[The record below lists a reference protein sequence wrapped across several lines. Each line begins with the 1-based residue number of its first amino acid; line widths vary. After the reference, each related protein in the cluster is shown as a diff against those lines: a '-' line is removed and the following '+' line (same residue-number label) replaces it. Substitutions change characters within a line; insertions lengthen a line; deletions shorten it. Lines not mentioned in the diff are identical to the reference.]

1 MIYQGKNTE
10 ELSAILEAERKKYE
24 EIKKKGINLDVSRGK
39 PHFSQLDI
47 SKELLNMPI
56 SGISESGID
65 CRNYGVIDGIPE
77 IKNLFAELLEVSP
90 SEIFVGG
97 NSSLNLMYDLITKF
111 IIFGTGEG
119 AEPWKSSEEI
129 KFLCPAPGYDRH
141 FAITEGFGFKMI
153 PVRMNENG
161 PDMDEVERLVSED
174 SSIKGIWCVPMYSN
188 PQGITYSD
196 ETVRRFAALK
206 PAASD
211 FRIFW
216 DNAYFVH
223 HLTDTPDKLLN
234 ILEEC
239 KKTGRE
245 DSVFIFASTSKISF
259 PGAGV
264 SVMASSEKN
273 IKYLIGLI
281 GAQTIGYDK
290 LNQLR
295 HAAFFKSA
303 SDVHNHMKL
312 HRDIMYPKFEIIE
325 KALDEGLFSE
335 GLITYHKPN
344 GGYFISVDTTVASAK
359 RVVKLCLEAG
369 LKLTPAGSSYPYHID
384 PDDSNIRL
392 APTFI
397 GIESLSEFG
406 ELFSTAVRISS
417 LEKLIMKN

>member
-1 MIYQGKNTE
+1 MVYEGKTKE
-10 ELSAILEAERKKYE
+10 ELSALLEKERKAYE
-24 EIKKKGINLDVSRGK
+24 EIKLRGINLDVSRGK
-39 PHFSQLDI
+39 PAPEQLDI
-47 SKELLNMPI
+47 SAELLNTPI
-56 SGISESGID
+56 NGFSESGIN
-65 CRNYGVIDGIPE
+65 CRNYGVLDGIPE
-77 IKNLFAELLEVSP
+77 IKNLFAELLDIKP

-97 NSSLNLMYDLITKF
+97 NSSLNLMYDLIMKF
-111 IIFGTGEG
+111 MIFGTGEG
-119 AEPWKSSEEI
+119 AAPWKDAEEI
-129 KFLCPAPGYDRH
+129 KFLCPSPGYDRH
-141 FAITEGFGFKMI
+141 FAITENFGFKMI
-153 PVRMNENG
+153 PVTMTPQG
-161 PDMDEVERLVSED
+161 PDMDEVERLVSSD

-188 PQGITYSD
+188 PQGISYGD

-223 HLTDTPDKLLN
+223 HLTDTPDSILN

-259 PGAGV
+259 PGAGI

-273 IKYLIGLI
+273 IAYLTRLI

-290 LNQLR
+290 INQLR

-303 SDVHNHMKL
+303 ADVHNHMKR
-312 HRDIMYPKFEIIE
+312 HRDIMYPKFLIIE
-325 KALDEGLFSE
+325 KSLDEGLLAE

-344 GGYFISVDTTVASAK
+344 GGYFISVDTTLASAK

-384 PDDSNIRL
+384 PNDSNIRL

-397 GIESLSEFG
+397 GEESLSEFG
-406 ELFSTAVRISS
+406 ELFSCAVRISS
-417 LEKLIMKN
+417 LEKLLG